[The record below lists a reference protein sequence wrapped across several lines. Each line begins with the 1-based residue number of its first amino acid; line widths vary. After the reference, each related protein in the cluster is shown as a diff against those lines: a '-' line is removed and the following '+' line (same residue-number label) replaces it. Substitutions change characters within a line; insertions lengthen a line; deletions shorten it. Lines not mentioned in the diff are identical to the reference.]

1 VAAVLTV
8 LHLQKAHAELN
19 ADTLPAGH
27 SALKIA
33 ILPGFFMS
41 KRVQTWQSVFYDSI
55 GFENSLWW
63 IGKTL

>member
-1 VAAVLTV
+1 VAAVLTA
-8 LHLQKAHAELN
+8 LHLQKAH